1 MFLKGKAFRPSLFCL
16 IELKPKTLTK
26 TKEPMTKTAILGGSG
41 YTGFELLRILANHPQ
56 TEVVAITSRQHKGD
70 NIEKVFPGLKHV
82 SKLKFEDPANFN
94 VVQKADIVFSCLPHH
109 ASMEIAPDILKNGKR
124 VIDLSADFRLKDA
137 KVYEA
142 WYGKHIAKGLLKK
155 AVYGLPE
162 LHRKKIKDAAL
173 VANPGC
179 YPTGAILGLAPA
191 IEAGLIDTNSIII
204 DSKSGVT
211 GAGRGASLDTSF
223 AEVNEGFKAYKVG
236 EHRHTPEIEQGL
248 SLIAGKNIKVTF
260 TPHLLPVNRGILST
274 MYASIKSQKLKVK
287 SQNIINLYEK
297 YYDNEFFIRI
307 MPEGQFPNISQVKG
321 SNFCDIGLKLDERTG
336 RLIIVT
342 AIDNLVKGA
351 SGQAVQNMNI
361 MLGIPETT
369 GLIMPPLSV

>member
-1 MFLKGKAFRPSLFCL
+1 MMKV
-16 IELKPKTLTK
+16 
-26 TKEPMTKTAILGGSG
+26 AILGGSG

-56 TEVVAITSRQHKGD
+56 AEVIAVTSRQRKGEKV
-70 NIEKVFPGLKHV
+70 EKVFPGLKNIAN
-82 SKLKFEDPANFN
+82 LTFEDPANFN
-94 VVQKADIVFSCLPHH
+94 AILKADIIFSALPHH
-109 ASMEIAPDILKNGKR
+109 ASMEIVPNLLKNRKK

-142 WYGKHIAKGLLKK
+142 WYGKHTAKGLLKK

-162 LHRKKIKDAAL
+162 LYREKVKDAAL

-179 YPTGAILGLAPA
+179 YPTGAILGLAPL
-191 IEAGLIDTNSIII
+191 IKESIIDTGSIII
-204 DSKSGVT
+204 DSKSGVS
-211 GAGRGASLDTSF
+211 GAGRAALLDTSF

-248 SLIAGKNIKVTF
+248 SLIAGKNIKITF

-274 MYASIKSQKLKVK
+274 IYASLKRARGK
-287 SQNIINLYEK
+287 GQGARIFNIYKK
-297 YYDNEFFIRI
+297 YYKDEFFIRI
-307 MPEGQFPNISQVKG
+307 MPEGAFPNISQVKG
-321 SNFCDIGLKLDERTG
+321 SNFCDIGFKIDERTG
-336 RLIIVT
+336 RLIVIT

-361 MLGIPETT
+361 MGNIPETT
-369 GLIMPPLSV
+369 GLITPPLSV

>member
-1 MFLKGKAFRPSLFCL
+1 M
-16 IELKPKTLTK
+16 I
-26 TKEPMTKTAILGGSG
+26 KTAILGGSG

-56 TEVVAITSRQHKGD
+56 AEVVAITSRQHKGTHV
-70 NIEKVFPGLKHV
+70 ETVFPGLKNV
-82 SKLKFEDPANFN
+82 SKLKFQNPANFN
-94 VVQKADIVFSCLPHH
+94 SFSKADIVFSCLPHH
-109 ASMEIAPDILKNGKR
+109 ASMEIVPDILKNGKR

-162 LHRKKIKDAAL
+162 IYRDKIKHAEL

-191 IEAGLIDTNSIII
+191 IEAGIIDTNSIII
-204 DSKSGVT
+204 DSKSGVS
-211 GAGRGASLDTSF
+211 GAGRAASPDTSF

-274 MYASIKSQKLKVK
+274 IYAKVK
-287 SQNIINLYEK
+287 SQNSKVKTQNIIDLYK
-297 YYDNEFFIRI
+297 KHYGGEFFIRI
-307 MPEGQFPNISQVKG
+307 MSEGTFPNISQVKG

-361 MLGIPETT
+361 MFGLPETT